1 MQVTKE
7 KFIDTRIPG
16 ILTDPK
22 PKNIIHPECTQNGTT
37 ACDIKIR

>member
-16 ILTDPK
+16 NITEPW
-22 PKNIIHPECTQNGTT
+22 PKNIIHPECT
-37 ACDIKIR
+37 